1 MHRAPV
7 AYLGYETVRNDADE
21 DPPIGALV
29 FESNICIPFW
39 EASVRNISAGGALD
53 LTFCLISERH
63 AGSECQIFRTR
74 EPFTRLSQRRCRRPR
89 LAFDRS

>member
-29 FESNICIPFW
+29 FEPNICIPFW

-53 LTFCLISERH
+53 LTF
-63 AGSECQIFRTR
+63 A
-74 EPFTRLSQRRCRRPR
+74 
-89 LAFDRS
+89 